1 MSSEEDAASR
11 LSRLTVSAS
20 GSAATGGAGA
30 ASAATTSGGAGSSAD
45 ATSSGDAGSRAAAS
59 ALPSSKAYHN
69 PRKLSVLSNMV
80 PPCLKGICYTMQL
93 SGGSACVGRLS
104 NVKVNALAALREI
117 AAEGRRAGLAEGE
130 EPGLDIC
137 LAGWRTYVWNAFAC
151 LIQIE
156 VSDNAYR
163 LLYHES
169 KICGVTRRCW
179 KEDCAEIQ

>member
-1 MSSEEDAASR
+1 MSSEEEGAASR

-30 ASAATTSGGAGSSAD
+30 ASAATT
-45 ATSSGDAGSRAAAS
+45 TSGDAGSRAAAS

-130 EPGLDIC
+130 EPDLDSC

-156 VSDNAYR
+156 VSDTAYR